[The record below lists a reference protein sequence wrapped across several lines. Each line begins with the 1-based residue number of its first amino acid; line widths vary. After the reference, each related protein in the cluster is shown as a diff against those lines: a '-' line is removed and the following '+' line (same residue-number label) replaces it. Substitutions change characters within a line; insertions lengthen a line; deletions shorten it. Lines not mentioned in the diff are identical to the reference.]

1 MLQRRPDKTR
11 SVFHLFLTQNFH
23 GKPKVQV
30 VFEVQD
36 FQRDECIVHYIHN
49 GLKFF
54 LKFQFNSYHDCF
66 KKMWCLENMLCIL
79 KEGKNWNG
87 NFITTLTPLLSIYL
101 SHRFRRKKN
110 EQGRKY
116 LEHSLLS
123 RNILCIIRNSYLIK
137 IQNLTASNIL
147 RHTQKSLVRI
157 NHWGKLGRLN
167 WN

>member
-49 GLKFF
+49 GLKLF

-66 KKMWCLENMLCIL
+66 KKIWCLENMLCIL
-79 KEGKNWNG
+79 KEGKKLKWELHN
-87 NFITTLTPLLSIYL
+87 NFDPIIEHLPESSVSKEKKWAGQKIFRALSPKQEHFMYY
-101 SHRFRRKKN
+101 KK
-110 EQGRKY
+110 
-116 LEHSLLS
+116 
-123 RNILCIIRNSYLIK
+123 
-137 IQNLTASNIL
+137 
-147 RHTQKSLVRI
+147 LVT
-157 NHWGKLGRLN
+157 N
-167 WN
+167 